1 MEIVFLLT
9 CYNRKELT
17 IRCLEALHAQMDK
30 HPEHHCQ
37 IIICDD
43 NSTDGTV
50 TAVRSAFPDTEIIC
64 TAGNNFWCKGMYI
77 AMKKAYARKYQLYFM
92 INDDVLFFD
101 NMLDTML
108 DSYKRAGEICGIVG
122 TTISQIDG
130 KATYGG
136 RIGEFDLSIILPQNT
151 LQKCGVANWNCFLIP
166 HQVIEQVGLIDKKYA
181 HSFGDFD
188 YSMAMA
194 RKNIP
199 LYVANDYIGYCERNG
214 KEGTFRDV
222 SLSRLERLKK
232 MHGKKGIAFFSQ
244 LRYYLK
250 NFGVMYGWRAVFSYI
265 KAWKDIALGK

>member
-1 MEIVFLLT
+1 MEIAFLLT
-9 CYNRKELT
+9 CYNRRELT
-17 IRCLEALHAQMDK
+17 IRCLEALHVQIAN

-37 IIICDD
+37 IILCDD
-43 NSTDGTV
+43 NSKDGTV
-50 TAVRSAFPDTEIIC
+50 MAVQSAFPDTEIIC
-64 TAGNNFWCKGMYI
+64 TSGNNFWCKGMYI
-77 AMKKAYARKYQLYFM
+77 AMQNAYARKYQLYFM

-101 NMLDTML
+101 TMLDTML

-188 YSMAMA
+188 YSMAME

-199 LYVANDYIGYCERNG
+199 IYVANDYVGYCERNG
-214 KEGTFRDV
+214 KEGTFRDAG
-222 SLSRLERLKK
+222 LSRLERLKK

-244 LRYYLK
+244 LRYFLK
-250 NFGVMYGWRAVFSYI
+250 NFGIRYSYMPLYSYCKTI
-265 KAWKDIALGK
+265 KDIMLKK